1 MNCVCTV
8 SYKVKINQGFTEEI
22 KPERGLRQG
31 CPLSPYLFILC
42 VEGLSCLFQK
52 VADDGSLDGIQIC
65 PDAPKINHMFFA
77 DDSLIFMKVNE
88 ASAKKLQSI
97 LRLYEV
103 ASGQMINKDKSVVM
117 FSKGTSNAAKR
128 RFLSTLNISAE
139 AYNERYPGLP
149 VYLSKSK
156 SKSFAIFWIGCGRR
170 SRDGSK
176 RSFLKLAK
184 KY

>member
-1 MNCVCTV
+1 
-8 SYKVKINQGFTEEI
+8 VKINQGLTEEI

-42 VEGLSCLFQK
+42 AEGLSCLFHK
-52 VADDGSLDGIQIC
+52 AAEDGSLDGIQIC

-103 ASGQMINKDKSVVM
+103 ASGQMINKDKSAVM

-156 SKSFAIFWIGCGRR
+156 SKSFAYLLDRVWQKIQGW
-170 SRDGSK
+170 K
-176 RSFLKLAK
+176 
-184 KY
+184 